1 MFPCQ
6 RAAIKCCFPKMMTKS
21 LITAICK
28 IYDTAQKMKFS
39 TKYFFSKYGQICRKL
54 HFPDSV
60 KFSNKESMLKS
71 SSDNFLWFYLY
82 VHNNFGTPDIF
93 LFSSFLSF
101 YKNNTKQ
108 LLLSVLFFVFF
119 SCYHVAVDTK
129 PCWRRHRR
137 MFVKESNG
145 KYLFCHKSRLRWY
158 SSSKF
163 RPSLLC
169 ISCFASHG
177 FRFFDWFWLEII

>member
-1 MFPCQ
+1 
-6 RAAIKCCFPKMMTKS
+6 MMTKS

-71 SSDNFLWFYLY
+71 SGDNFLWFYLY

-101 YKNNTKQ
+101 YKNNTK
-108 LLLSVLFFVFF
+108 
-119 SCYHVAVDTK
+119 
-129 PCWRRHRR
+129 
-137 MFVKESNG
+137 
-145 KYLFCHKSRLRWY
+145 
-158 SSSKF
+158 
-163 RPSLLC
+163 
-169 ISCFASHG
+169 
-177 FRFFDWFWLEII
+177 